1 MNKVNA
7 IMLTK
12 KNMVI
17 LPECEKHVPFT
28 SAKTVSVA
36 EACTMVSKMLSVGYV
51 PDAMLYN
58 WLTTADR
65 TTAID
70 IYNDIMDNIKEMVG
84 VRNYRPMYRNFPEQ
98 VMAMSDVELFV
109 NAIVHYLTS
118 GKLVPMQNE
127 LKRQGLDESKIK
139 KPTVLTIGK
148 VEDFRSLV
156 VNLITAKTSTS
167 ADDKDI
173 VDTYFE
179 NYGGIDLSSLEIPH
193 KENKAFAYA
202 LALKNGYVI
211 KTNDAKKHFNTATDI
226 LRLIVAMSDG
236 DVSLAENTKFR
247 SFKRAERRMLLGMMN
262 RLNEKN
268 AVLDVQ
274 AYAGQWKRV
283 GEKLHPAEYPKYTVA
298 NNLFNHVRKGL
309 HEDTITHKVNCCVD
323 KGKVGKA
330 AELISSKPGEFA
342 RNLDRF
348 LRNAESRVEA
358 LGVIGMF
365 SEVATKVSVP
375 VLLQVKSHFENRI
388 KDANPSGK
396 ATVQTKLYLPKGNVA
411 KAYAE
416 IDKEIK
422 SIPVKYSERV
432 IEICV
437 DAIKEQFSGKGEL
450 GKVYISKDMYDYVMP
465 MAQRNASKALK
476 TVPRSSKVKIS
487 DDTKIIRSFIWWK
500 NGDGRTDIDLSALM
514 LDKDFNYVGHVSYT
528 NLRYSSNYGNS
539 RYYASVHSGDIV
551 DAPNGASEFID
562 IDIDAMRKQNPNV
575 RYIVTN
581 VFSFTKQNFCDLP
594 ECFAGWMER
603 SELGQYGEVFD
614 ARTVMNK
621 FDLTAKGLAA
631 VPMVFD
637 MESREFTWVDLV
649 MAGRNNLSNVESK
662 GNNITKL
669 IQGIVTTIKPSMGE
683 VIELN
688 AKARGEVVDTIEDA
702 DVVFALEGT
711 EVKEGVTLVTQY
723 DLDVLMSDYL

>member
-7 IMLTK
+7 IMMTK
-12 KNMVI
+12 KNMVM

-118 GKLVPMQNE
+118 GELVPMQNE

-173 VDTYFE
+173 VATYFE

-247 SFKRAERRMLLGMMN
+247 SFKRAERRMLMGMMN
-262 RLNEKN
+262 RLNPKY
-268 AVLDVQ
+268 AVLDMQ
-274 AYAGQWKRV
+274 AYAGQWKRI
-283 GEKLHPAEYPKYTVA
+283 GERIHPAEYPKYSVA
-298 NNLFNHVRKGL
+298 NQLFNHVRKGL
-309 HEDTITHKVNCCVD
+309 HEDTIAHKVNCCVSM
-323 KGKVGKA
+323 GKVGIA

-348 LRNAESRVEA
+348 LRNAESHVEA

-388 KDANPSGK
+388 KDTTSNGAI
-396 ATVQTKLYLPKGNVA
+396 TVQTKVYLPKGNVA

-416 IDKEIK
+416 VDKEIK
-422 SIPVKYSERV
+422 VIPARLCKSI
-432 IEICV
+432 IDICEN
-437 DAIKEQFSGKGEL
+437 AITKQFAEKEGL

-465 MAQRNASKALK
+465 MTQRSASKALK
-476 TVPRSSKVKIS
+476 TIPRGSKVKIS

-500 NGDGRTDIDLSALM
+500 NGSGSTDIDLSALM

-528 NLRYSSNYGNS
+528 NLRYGSSYGDS
-539 RYYASVHSGDIV
+539 SYYASVHSGDIV
-551 DAPNGASEFID
+551 DAPDGASEFID
-562 IDIDAMRKQNPNV
+562 IDIDAMKKQNSNV

-581 VFSFTKQNFCDLP
+581 VFSYTKQNFCDLP

-603 SELGQYGEVFD
+603 SELGQYGEIFD
-614 ARTVMNK
+614 ARTVINK
-621 FDLTAKGLAA
+621 FDLNAKGLAA

-637 MESREFTWVDLV
+637 MEKREFTWVDLV
-649 MAGRNNLSNVESK
+649 MAGRKNLSNVESK